1 MSKHPSP
8 TCGVPLNEVLF
19 KLSPVQ
25 CWQVGALLNTGTKIP
40 FANCSSSGRAPLC
53 HCGTRNQGAFPS
65 RALFLLLHPRSST
78 LYSTYHKKTWERAKN
93 HAEQKKIMGKEV
105 ESHFPLQL
113 AHFPLSHSQSRFPL
127 GFKWR
132 GCVTLGVSERL
143 RDCQYRIQFDKTIA
157 LCLWSDVRV
166 SCSDLQ
172 LVQPFRIKKFEE
184 LKRPW

>member
-40 FANCSSSGRAPLC
+40 FANCSSSGRVPLC

-65 RALFLLLHPRSST
+65 RALFLLLHPSSST
-78 LYSTYHKKTWERAKN
+78 LYSTNDKKTWERAKN
-93 HAEQKKIMGKEV
+93 HAEQPKIMGKEV

-132 GCVTLGVSERL
+132 GCVTLGGQWEVAWLS
-143 RDCQYRIQFDKTIA
+143 I
-157 LCLWSDVRV
+157 
-166 SCSDLQ
+166 
-172 LVQPFRIKKFEE
+172 
-184 LKRPW
+184 

>member
-40 FANCSSSGRAPLC
+40 FANCSSSGRVPLC

-78 LYSTYHKKTWERAKN
+78 LYSTYDKKTWETAKITLNSQKSWEKRSRAISLCN
-93 HAEQKKIMGKEV
+93 WPIFLFHTPRVAFHSALNGEV
-105 ESHFPLQL
+105 AWL
-113 AHFPLSHSQSRFPL
+113 
-127 GFKWR
+127 W
-132 GCVTLGVSERL
+132 GVSQRL